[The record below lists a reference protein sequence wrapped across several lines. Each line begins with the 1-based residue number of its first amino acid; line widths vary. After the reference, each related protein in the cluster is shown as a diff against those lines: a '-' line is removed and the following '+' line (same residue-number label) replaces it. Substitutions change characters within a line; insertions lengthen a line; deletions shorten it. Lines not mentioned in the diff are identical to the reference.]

1 MIANSVK
8 APDESF
14 IYGRVLFLFWMFFG
28 CFFLMVLILIKN
40 SLHPASV
47 IAPGAGPGVKGGGG
61 SGVCAQGR
69 RPEHIA
75 AQGETSP
82 STNPNQIQSGN
93 GRMLRH
99 SRGYRTCS
107 RIVRC
112 VQSMTRAVPFSRNLS
127 TPRWRTRV
135 RMTPP

>member
-28 CFFLMVLILIKN
+28 CFFWMVLILIKN

-47 IAPGAGPGVKGGGG
+47 IAPGAGLGVKGGGG

-75 AQGETSP
+75 AQGEASP
-82 STNPNQIQSGN
+82 SPGHSILHRTGGTKDNLHGGFFENGSRVVWNFLHDGAVSGR
-93 GRMLRH
+93 GRGM
-99 SRGYRTCS
+99 
-107 RIVRC
+107 
-112 VQSMTRAVPFSRNLS
+112 
-127 TPRWRTRV
+127 
-135 RMTPP
+135 